1 MEKRD
6 NWQTRHPSQRRETLV
21 KDVNFKKAVTA
32 GKNKYKAQAVA
43 KETAILDCT
52 YSVLVTRM
60 TSVVCTVLSENSLE
74 LKENL
79 IGDLRMSK
87 IAKITIAI
95 LCKMGGYY
103 SYTIQ
108 ICIRHRVTI
117 CISN

>member
-52 YSVLVTRM
+52 YSVLVHDK
-60 TSVVCTVLSENSLE
+60 ND
-74 LKENL
+74 
-79 IGDLRMSK
+79 IGGVYSIVRKLAGKK
-87 IAKITIAI
+87 I
-95 LCKMGGYY
+95 
-103 SYTIQ
+103 
-108 ICIRHRVTI
+108 
-117 CISN
+117 

>member
-1 MEKRD
+1 M
-6 NWQTRHPSQRRETLV
+6 
-21 KDVNFKKAVTA
+21 TA

-74 LKENL
+74 RKFNRRPANVK
-79 IGDLRMSK
+79 D
-87 IAKITIAI
+87 
-95 LCKMGGYY
+95 CKDYCSYSNGGYY

-108 ICIRHRVTI
+108 ICIRYRVTM